1 MYIYCFVLSEM
12 DVILDEL
19 RKNNVDIDM
28 TTLSYHIHQCLEQYK
43 TMYEQMADLPVNL
56 PEIFAET
63 RVNNFGRAMAFL
75 TLVYVMKDSKEVTRR
90 AFSLVAMVFK
100 DMDLTPFKIED
111 SFFRR
116 IVSYV
121 KRAFT
126 S

>member
-100 DMDLTPFKIED
+100 NMDLTPFKIED

>member
-1 MYIYCFVLSEM
+1 MHIYCFVLSEM

-43 TMYEQMADLPVNL
+43 TMYEQMTVLPVNL

-63 RVNNFGRAMAFL
+63 KVNSFGRAMAFL
-75 TLVYVMKDSKEVTRR
+75 TLVYIMKESKDVTRK
-90 AFSLVAMVFK
+90 AVSLVAMVFK
-100 DMDLTPFKIED
+100 EMDLTPFKIED

-116 IVSYV
+116 MVSYV
-121 KRAFT
+121 RRAFT